1 MAMTVV
7 IGAFAGSV
15 GAVARYLLSG
25 AIQRRTRSTMPV
37 GTAVVNLLGALA
49 LGVVLGID
57 ATPKGWLL
65 AASGFTAGFTTFST
79 WMVETARLGVLPRP
93 SARAT
98 ANLILLSI
106 LGVACATLGY
116 YVTA

>member
-1 MAMTVV
+1 MTIL

-25 AIQRRTRSTMPV
+25 AIQKRTRSGLPV
-37 GTAVVNLLGALA
+37 GTAVVNLLGAL
-49 LGVVLGID
+49 GVGMVLGID
-57 ATPKGWLL
+57 PTPTGWLL

-93 SARAT
+93 TARAT
-98 ANLILLSI
+98 GNLVLLSI
-106 LGVACATLGY
+106 LGVACAALGY
-116 YVTA
+116 YVTV

>member
-1 MAMTVV
+1 MTIL
-7 IGAFAGSV
+7 IGTFAGSL

-25 AIQRRTRSTMPV
+25 ALQSRTRSAFPV
-37 GTAVVNLLGALA
+37 GTAVVNLLGALG

-57 ATPKGWLL
+57 PTPTGWLL

-93 SARAT
+93 SARAV
-98 ANLILLSI
+98 ANLILL
-106 LGVACATLGY
+106 ATLGIAFAALGY
-116 YVTA
+116 YLSA

>member
-1 MAMTVV
+1 MTIV
-7 IGAFAGSV
+7 IGVFAGSV

-25 AIQRRTRSTMPV
+25 AIQGRTRSVMPV
-37 GTAVVNLLGALA
+37 GTAIVNLLGAFSV
-49 LGVVLGID
+49 GMVVGID
-57 ATPKGWLL
+57 PIPTGWLL

-98 ANLILLSI
+98 ANLVLLAV
-106 LGVACATLGY
+106 LGVLCAALGY
-116 YVTA
+116 YVTV